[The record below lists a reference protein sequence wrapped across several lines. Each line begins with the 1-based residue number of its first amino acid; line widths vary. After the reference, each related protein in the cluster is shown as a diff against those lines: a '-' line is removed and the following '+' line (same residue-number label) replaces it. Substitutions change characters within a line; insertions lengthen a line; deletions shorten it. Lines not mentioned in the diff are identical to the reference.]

1 MKKMK
6 TLALLF
12 LAVIISSTGLTSC
25 IDEEID
31 PAVAAIYQN
40 QALLL
45 SSQAS
50 LNDAKATY
58 QIALANL
65 QDAYAA
71 AALSAAADDS
81 AESAQDVLSQAAM
94 TQIQVAAA
102 AQSLSEDEEYLS
114 LQIALNA
121 IYLEE
126 ALAELELA
134 QLEWEADMVSLQAA
148 IDDAYVSLASGYFNS
163 YMSAKNAA
171 IIQEGLAM
179 MKQSDIE
186 VAQLLI
192 QTAGNVTWEYYLAQQ
207 QDILTGLQADL
218 ASQEAAAATL
228 ASVIAD
234 PSTSASLS
242 SELQVSLEENNAA
255 YEALEVDMAVLES
268 EIIPLVEAME
278 GMGDIEGTYH
288 DAEDDLDEVQEFV
301 EDIEEAIV
309 SLEEDVAEAE
319 LALADNPTY
328 LTGLQ
333 ADIDTA
339 EAAVVTAGVDG
350 DAAVAAAVD
359 ATVVAVDAAE
369 AAADAAVDAAQT
381 AADAADAAADAADD
395 VADAAVVT
403 ANAAVVT
410 AADALSERDA
420 RQTEWDAQETA
431 VNNAASALVTAT
443 NAAAANDG
451 AAVELLVLTA
461 EIAAQASAVVEYDLA
476 RSLFDADPTGTTYT
490 QDYAGADGELGDHS
504 DTFPDSYREVLTVV
518 TTPQSDAADVMF
530 VGPVYTDGTVAPV
543 VGNYTTNSWGSMV
556 TGGGDDEGNYWNVE
570 FDDLTAPSN
579 VDRFTT
585 ATTKKLDAD
594 AILETAQADY
604 DTALAAEG
612 VVDQNLVDA
621 NTEYNAQVAIFE
633 DNGAAI
639 VLAQGVLDVADAA
652 VVTAN
657 AALVTANAAVVTAD
671 AAVVTADAA
680 VVAAGVD
687 GVAAVDAA
695 GVTGAAA
702 IVAAE
707 TAADAA
713 VDAAETAV
721 EAAEDVL
728 ADALICDADCLQQVI
743 DDIEH
748 VLLEANIGLVGMQA
762 MLIEV
767 QAQFDAAEAALEG
780 LLLTLGVDLTEL
792 MDMINE
798 YDSMDAQLDA
808 LDMEYDMIL
817 LVLDAI
823 NFDNAD
829 LQETLD
835 DMLMGISASNDA
847 IESQEVLI
855 ALGSIDEAAA
865 QSVITQLQNEL
876 VVIEDQILAYNTLAA
891 EYWDLMLAA
900 LAG

>member
-71 AALSAAADDS
+71 AALSAAADAS

-126 ALAELELA
+126 ALAELEMAKL
-134 QLEWEADMVSLQAA
+134 QWEIQMIALQAS
-148 IDDAYVSLASGYFNS
+148 IDDAYVSLASDYFSS
-163 YMSAKNAA
+163 YMSAKNSA

-179 MKQSDIE
+179 MKQSEIE

-255 YEALEVDMAVLES
+255 YDALEVDMAVLQS
-268 EIIPLVEAME
+268 ELNPLMGAIM
-278 GMGDIEGTYH
+278 GMGALDQTYH
-288 DAEDDLDEVQEFV
+288 DAEDDLDDVQEMV
-301 EDIEEAIV
+301 ENIEEAIV

-350 DAAVAAAVD
+350 VAAVAAAVATGAANVAD
-359 ATVVAVDAAE
+359 AD
-369 AAADAAVDAAQT
+369 AAADAAVVAAQT
-381 AADAADAAADAADD
+381 AADAAVAAAAVADAAADAAAD
-395 VADAAVVT
+395 VASAAVVT

-410 AADALSERDA
+410 AADALIAKDA
-420 RQTEWDAQETA
+420 RQAEWDAQENA
-431 VNNAASALVTAT
+431 VNDAASALVTAT

-451 AAVELLVLTA
+451 AATELLVLTT
-461 EIAAQASAVVEYDLA
+461 EIAALASAVVEYDLA

-490 QDYAGADGELGDHS
+490 QDYAGDDGELGDHS
-504 DTFPDSYREVLTVV
+504 DMFPDSFREVFNVV
-518 TTPQSDAADVMF
+518 TFPQFLAADVLF
-530 VGPVYTDGTVAPV
+530 TGPVYSDGSIAPV
-543 VGNYTTNSWGSMV
+543 VGNLTTNSWGLMV
-556 TGGGDDEGNYWNVE
+556 TGGGTDEGNYWNVE
-570 FDDLTAPSN
+570 LDDLTAPSN
-579 VDRFTT
+579 IDRFTT

-652 VVTAN
+652 VVTAD
-657 AALVTANAAVVTAD
+657 AAVVTAD
-671 AAVVTADAA
+671 AAVVTA
-680 VVAAGVD
+680 GTT

-695 GVTGAAA
+695 VDAADA
-702 IVAAE
+702 AVVAAE

-721 EAAEDVL
+721 EVAEDAL

-748 VLLEANIGLVGMQA
+748 ELLKEKTSLAEMQA
-762 MLIEV
+762 VLTEY
-767 QAQFDAAEAALEG
+767 QAQFDAAQAALED
-780 LLLTLGVDLTEL
+780 LLLTVGADVTEIFA
-792 MDMINE
+792 MINE
-798 YDSMDAQLDA
+798 LQSMQAQLDA
-808 LDMEYDMIL
+808 LDMEYNMIS
-817 LVLDAI
+817 LVLNAI